1 MDAHTLFVIRVATEA
16 MHLSIKKNG
25 GDGAGKVQDQTKMYV
40 HIYIYI
46 CMYVCMYIMYIYIY
60 VYLYTYVFQWIYLQ
74 SVNID
79 TENI

>member
-40 HIYIYI
+40 HIYI
-46 CMYVCMYIMYIYIY
+46 CMYVCISCIYIYIY

>member
-40 HIYIYI
+40 HIYI
-46 CMYVCMYIMYIYIY
+46 CMYVCISCIYMYIYIHMY
-60 VYLYTYVFQWIYLQ
+60 SSGYTSSQ
-74 SVNID
+74 S
-79 TENI
+79 T

>member
-40 HIYIYI
+40 HIYIY
-46 CMYVCMYIMYIYIY
+46 MYVCMYIMYIYIY
-60 VYLYTYVFQWIYLQ
+60 MYIYIHMYSSGYT
-74 SVNID
+74 SSHS
-79 TENI
+79 T